1 MANNSPF
8 FIVGSGRSGTTLLRL
23 ILAGHS
29 RLHIPPET
37 WYILY
42 MVEELPV
49 TDVLM
54 PAQVERAITLM
65 VEDYRWPDMNMTADE
80 LRREVIGLTAPRLV
94 DIVNIVYRRHLA
106 ASGKQRFG
114 DKTPIYFKIIPQLVA
129 LYPDAK
135 FIHLIRDGRDVAI
148 SWIDLNYDRYYEQS
162 FEWTMAMESREE
174 FIHGPYAN
182 RVLEIRYEDLV
193 RDLENTVRRV
203 CVFLDEEFEPGML
216 SWNSL
221 ETLIPERERH
231 IHGKIGQPVSPD
243 AAAVWRRKLS
253 APECFA
259 MEACMWRQLRALDY
273 PLRFA
278 SPAWRPL
285 LDSTGWLLRSVGP
298 LLRRGVPYLR
308 RRGLLARKLYI

>member
-1 MANNSPF
+1 M
-8 FIVGSGRSGTTLLRL
+8 LRL

-42 MVEELPV
+42 MVEELPA
-49 TDVLM
+49 TGVLT
-54 PAQVERAITLM
+54 PEQVERAITLM

-80 LRREVIGLTAPRLV
+80 LRQAVMSLNEPQMV
-94 DIVNIVYRRHLA
+94 DIVNIVYQRHLT

-135 FIHLIRDGRDVAI
+135 FIHLVRDGRDVAI
-148 SWIDLNYDRYYEQS
+148 SWIDLNYDRYYEQT
-162 FEWTMAMESREE
+162 FEWTMAMDSRKE
-174 FIHGPYAN
+174 FINGPYAD
-182 RVLEIRYEDLV
+182 RILEIRYEDLV
-193 RDLENTVRRV
+193 RDLEGTVRQV
-203 CVFLDEEFEPGML
+203 CAFLGEEFEPAML
-216 SWNSL
+216 SWSSL
-221 ETLIPERERH
+221 KTLIPERERH

-243 AAAVWRRKLS
+243 AIAVWRRKLS

-285 LDSTGWLLRSVGP
+285 LDTTGWLIRSVGP
-298 LLRRGVPYLR
+298 LLRRGIPYLQ
-308 RRGLLARKLYI
+308 RRGLLTRKLYI